1 MKKKKLYIF
10 AIIAAIILFLTF
22 FSKFE
27 KGVEVRTWGMN
38 RSINWGW
45 NFGF

>member
-10 AIIAAIILFLTF
+10 AIIMAIILFSAF
-22 FSKFE
+22 FSKYQ
-27 KGVEVRTWGMN
+27 KVIEVGTWGMN
-38 RSINWGW
+38 RWINWGW

>member
-10 AIIAAIILFLTF
+10 TIIAIILLLV
-22 FSKFE
+22 FSRIE
-27 KGVEVRTWGMN
+27 KGLKIGTWGMN